1 MDMRGDVAHDAAC
14 EAARTAAG
22 ESKRR
27 FAEAL
32 AQLMEVK
39 PLDQVRVS
47 EIAAAA
53 GVSKQTFYHHFADK
67 YDLME
72 FCFRDMFAGPLGH
85 LGAVYPFDAAYLEF
99 LALCHERKTFLR
111 NGFYSQD
118 VNSLYRVLHHV
129 LRDAYGRRVRAFGE
143 KDEEDLGFCLD
154 FFSKGCAG
162 CTRHW
167 FDMGMDFSDEKIVR
181 LICQSVPVGAA
192 RFFE

>member
-1 MDMRGDVAHDAAC
+1 MD
-14 EAARTAAG
+14 AREEGARAAAG
-22 ESKRR
+22 ASRRR
-27 FAEAL
+27 FADAL

-72 FCFRDMFAGPLGH
+72 FCFREMFAEPLGH
-85 LGAVYPFDAAYLEF
+85 LGAVYPFEAAYLEF
-99 LALCHERKTFLR
+99 LALCHTRKTFLR
-111 NGFYSQD
+111 NGFYSHD
-118 VNSLYRVLHHV
+118 VNGLYRVLHHV
-129 LRDAYGRRVRAFGE
+129 LRDAYGSRVRAFGE
-143 KDEEDLGFCLD
+143 KDEGDLGFCLD

-167 FDMGMDFSDEKIVR
+167 FDMGMDFSDERIVR
-181 LICQSVPVGAA
+181 LIRQFVPVGAA

>member
-1 MDMRGDVAHDAAC
+1 MDTRKDDA
-14 EAARTAAG
+14 RLTAS

-32 AQLMEVK
+32 VRLMEEK

-47 EIAAAA
+47 EICTAA
-53 GVSKQTFYHHFADK
+53 GVSKQTFYHHFTDK
-67 YDLME
+67 YDLMA
-72 FCFRDMFAGPLGH
+72 FCFRGMFAEPLDH
-85 LGAVYPFDAAYLEF
+85 LGSVYPFEQAYREF

-111 NGFYSQD
+111 NGFYSHD
-118 VNSLYRVLHHV
+118 VNSLYRALHHV
-129 LRDAYGRRVRAFGE
+129 LRDAYGSRVRAFGD
-143 KDEEDLGFCLD
+143 KDEGDLGFCLD

-167 FDMGMDFSDEKIVR
+167 FDMGMDFTDEEIAH
-181 LICQSVPVGAA
+181 LIHLSVPVGAK